1 MGGRGAEGGDTPRI
15 GPPTR
20 PFGGPQTSCAR
31 TGRAGETAAGAGLG
45 RWGGRRRGEE
55 SARTNQS
62 CPEAGFRGVLGDKC
76 GSGGGGRGRALA
88 GSLPR
93 LACGAAPPRF
103 FPGSLSAPKPPR
115 REGGGRRVGAPGDF
129 HLGPLTAPPRAP
141 RTRRPRAVPL
151 PAGCRRSSVAAG
163 DGRPR
168 PAGARPLP
176 SPRRRLPRL
185 GGCRQ
190 MLLPCCPQESGVARG
205 GARGEDA
212 LGSIVADW
220 SSPGPRT
227 NALRRSLRPRPC
239 GGRPRG
245 GRVAGPARG
254 PPARPLDP
262 SRGARVHCYWRRGA
276 RAFARRSFLSKGI
289 SWGQVLAS

>member
-1 MGGRGAEGGDTPRI
+1 MGGARRGA
-15 GPPTR
+15 TR
-20 PFGGPQTSCAR
+20 PELGRRPDLSGDPRRRAHARGARVRRPPERGWGAGAVGDEARRAREPTNLVPRLDFGGCSGTS
-31 TGRAGETAAGAGLG
+31 AGA
-45 RWGGRRRGEE
+45 
-55 SARTNQS
+55 
-62 CPEAGFRGVLGDKC
+62 
-76 GSGGGGRGRALA
+76 GGGRGRALA